1 MTSPEPIE
9 ENYDFFSKILFY
21 KTLAKHMENNV
32 ELDVFDRG
40 CDKMSNEAA
49 FRGIDFSSMP
59 CEKFKYL
66 FSLKSDNNPDISN
79 DDNFYNYINFWLNY
93 YIREKNSNYTISV
106 KEFYHT
112 LQNHDS
118 ILTMKRSWNVVCVER
133 GTCIK
138 YSKECCNEYKKGLIK
153 CFNKQDKWGE
163 KLFDFNN
170 MYISENTNASLSGE
184 FSYNDLIELP
194 RKEDVEYELCGGLN
208 NWKNLTMLIFSILGS
223 TIGLFFYIYKFSHF
237 GKKFCAK
244 EKRKKKFRHNIPVV
258 THEFLHAYDN
268 PNKNSN
274 NTYNL
279 HYKSVDFS

>member
-1 MTSPEPIE
+1 
-9 ENYDFFSKILFY
+9 
-21 KTLAKHMENNV
+21 MENNV

-118 ILTMKRSWNVVCVER
+118 TFDNEKKLECKIYNINKDDFENMCILYNLYNNYNKIFKNKQVVCVER

-223 TIGLFFYIYKFSHF
+223 TIGLFFYIYKVE
-237 GKKFCAK
+237 KK
-244 EKRKKKFRHNIPVV
+244 
-258 THEFLHAYDN
+258 
-268 PNKNSN
+268 
-274 NTYNL
+274 
-279 HYKSVDFS
+279 